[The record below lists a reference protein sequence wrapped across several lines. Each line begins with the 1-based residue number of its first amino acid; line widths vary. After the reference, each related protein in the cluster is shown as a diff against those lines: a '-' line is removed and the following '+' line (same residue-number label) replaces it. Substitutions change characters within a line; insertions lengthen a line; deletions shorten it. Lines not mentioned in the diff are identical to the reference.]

1 MIAQLAAILGP
12 VVLCVSI
19 GYVLERRG
27 VSLPRREVGLLVA
40 DIGAPALVF
49 HSLATA
55 KVDPALLVQMAGATS
70 LAIVLFGLI
79 GWAIVRVM
87 GWPVHTFVPP
97 VIFSNSGNMGLPLCL
112 FAFGEDAMGLAV
124 ACFAMFTLWQFSL
137 GLWIWSG
144 KRGLAEM
151 LRSPIAWSTFA
162 GFACATLSWTP
173 PEVITN
179 TTHLLSGLT
188 IPLMLIMLGVSLASM
203 RPGNLSR
210 ALTISAVRLLVG
222 PAVGFLV
229 AWLFGFR
236 GDARGVVVIECAM
249 PVAVF
254 NYLLALRYDR
264 DADEVAGLIMVS
276 TLLSLLTLPVLF
288 GILLA

>member
-1 MIAQLAAILGP
+1 MP
-12 VVLCVSI
+12 VVVCVAI
-19 GYVLERRG
+19 GFVLERRG
-27 VSLPRREVGLLVA
+27 LSLPRREIGLLVA

-55 KVDPALLVQMAGATS
+55 KLAPQLLLDVAGATS
-70 LAIVLFGLI
+70 IAIVLFALVGYGL
-79 GWAIVRVM
+79 ARLLR
-87 GWPVHTFVPP
+87 WPAHTFVPP

-144 KRGLAEM
+144 KRGLMEM
-151 LRSPIAWSTFA
+151 LKSPIAWATCG
-162 GFACATLSWTP
+162 GFACAALGYTP
-173 PEVITN
+173 PEVVTN
-179 TTHLLSGLT
+179 TTRLLGGLT
-188 IPLMLIMLGVSLASM
+188 IPLMLITLGISLASM
-203 RPGNLSR
+203 RPGNLPR

-229 AWLFGFR
+229 CALFGFT

-264 DADEVAGLIMVS
+264 DAEEVAGLIMVS
-276 TLLSLLTLPVLF
+276 TLLSLVTLPVLLSV
-288 GILLA
+288 LLAK

>member
-1 MIAQLAAILGP
+1 MITQLAAILGP

-19 GYVLERRG
+19 GFVLERRG
-27 VSLPRREVGLLVA
+27 LSLPRREIGLLVA

-55 KVDPALLVQMAGATS
+55 KVEPALLVQMAGAS
-70 LAIVLFGLI
+70 SIAILAFALLGFSVARL
-79 GWAIVRVM
+79 M
-87 GWPVHTFVPP
+87 HWPVHTFVPP

-112 FAFGEDAMGLAV
+112 FAFGEDALGLAV

-144 KRGLAEM
+144 KRGFVEI
-151 LRSPIAWSTFA
+151 LRSPIAWASA
-162 GFACATLSWTP
+162 LGFACAALRLTP

-179 TTHLLSGLT
+179 TTQLLGGLT
-188 IPLMLIMLGVSLASM
+188 IPLMLITLGISLASM
-203 RPGNLSR
+203 RPGNMSR
-210 ALTISAVRLLVG
+210 ALTISALRLVVG
-222 PAVGFLV
+222 PALGFLV
-229 AWLFGFR
+229 AWLFRFR
-236 GDARGVVVIECAM
+236 GDARGVLVVECAM

-254 NYLLALRYDR
+254 NYLLALRYGR

-288 GILLA
+288 ALLLA